1 MLMKKT
7 LLISILALLGISQAW
22 AQEYE
27 YVPFVRE
34 GVKWVYAIS
43 DYQWYDYDNNPANG
57 DFIAHRTLELRGD
70 TVINGKLYKAMHKC
84 VDDEISEPSDVVP
97 IYLREKDKKVYGIVP
112 DGVSYF
118 DAPIGDFC
126 FGTEEYFNA
135 ISSGEE
141 FLLYDFQDPVAYWDS
156 VYHHSASDFLEHLYT
171 DTIEIGHHKA
181 KRYRF
186 GHYGDFQIIEGI
198 GLIGYNSYPLG
209 FFLPISTG
217 VHGEYFWLETVIE
230 DGEVIYGSE
239 RDKYMPLIREGVKW
253 VNERVVVHDGDTV
266 CQYYTYEFK
275 GLHPKKDQYN
285 RCYKA
290 LYRYE
295 GLNHELDV
303 ETDSIVA
310 GLREYGTLVT
320 YDVNEPL
327 ALTVSQDRNMINS
340 NINNALYWL
349 ATYPSGWMNRFYYI
363 NYQREPFLSDDNFIK
378 VDPIEIDGFKCSRLA
393 YIDAQGDTAAYIV
406 ESIGFDSYDM
416 GDLLTPFT
424 RKPDPD
430 AEYQEWCGLSHV
442 IRDGKII
449 YKGRRYR
456 PGAST
461 GVGEAVTDRR
471 TRVTDGNYYNLMGQP
486 VGKEVPTTPGIYI
499 HNGKKIVVR

>member
-1 MLMKKT
+1 MKKT
-7 LLISILALLGISQAW
+7 LLFTLLALLGMSQAV

-34 GVKWVYAIS
+34 GVKWAYYITNYRYS
-43 DYQWYDYDNNPANG
+43 EEYLTNPARG
-57 DFIAHRTLELRGD
+57 DNINYYTLELKGD
-70 TVINGKLYKAMHKC
+70 TVINGKTYKVMHKYSG
-84 VDDEISEPSDVVP
+84 DAINPESDTIP
-97 IYLREKDKKVYGIVP
+97 ICLREENKIVYGTIP
-112 DGVSYF
+112 DGTPYYW
-118 DAPIGDFC
+118 DAPIYIDNGVR
-126 FGTEEYFNA
+126 G
-135 ISSGEE
+135 GE
-141 FLLYDFQDPVAYWDS
+141 FVLYDFNDPFTFWRYMPFYETV
-156 VYHHSASDFLEHLYT
+156 ELYA
-171 DTIEIGHHKA
+171 DTIQVGQHFV
-181 KRYRF
+181 KRYRGQGWGNSLQVLEGF
-186 GHYGDFQIIEGI
+186 G
-198 GLIGYNSYPLG
+198 LVTSSNNSYTLG
-209 FFLPISTG
+209 FFMPIGTG
-217 VHGEYFWLETVIE
+217 ELEEIFNTYKVVE
-230 DGEVIYGSE
+230 DGEVVYPPNYQE
-239 RDKYMPLIREGVKW
+239 DRYLAVLREGVKW

-378 VDPIEIDGFKCSRLA
+378 VAPIEIDGFKCSRLA

-430 AEYQEWCGLSHV
+430 ADYQEWCGLSHV